1 MTTSQ
6 TEMHGVCSM
15 EWSDVKVFL
24 AVARAGSLGAAARA
38 IGSTQPTMGRR
49 LRALEA
55 ALGQKLFQR
64 GSAGFVLT
72 EEGEAVLQHAE
83 RIEEEALAMERRL
96 ASGEASPRGLLRISS
111 SDWFGV
117 HVLAPWCAEFIH
129 LHPGLSIELIT

>member
-1 MTTSQ
+1 
-6 TEMHGVCSM
+6 M

-24 AVARAGSLGAAARA
+24 SVARTGSLGAAARA
-38 IGSTQPTMGRR
+38 VGSTQPTMGRR

-96 ASGEASPRGLLRISS
+96 ASGDA
-111 SDWFGV
+111 
-117 HVLAPWCAEFIH
+117 
-129 LHPGLSIELIT
+129 